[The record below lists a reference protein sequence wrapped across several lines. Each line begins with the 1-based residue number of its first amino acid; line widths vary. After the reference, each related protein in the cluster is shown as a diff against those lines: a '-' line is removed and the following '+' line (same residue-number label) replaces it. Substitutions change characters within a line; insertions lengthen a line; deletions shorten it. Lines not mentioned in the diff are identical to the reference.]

1 MLSPPPQTDYDF
13 EDFRFRKVSL
23 SFLFLYAFV
32 LFFILLVNIFPMS
45 LPHYPPPH
53 RHTFKNDTSCLWCK
67 KKRKLPFWVS
77 WIKPRFDILKSLEY
91 LLTNINAHSS
101 PTTNNACENLR
112 AMFYDKF
119 LYPNW
124 LIYFFIVLISQ

>member
-45 LPHYPPPH
+45 LPHYPPPPP
-53 RHTFKNDTSCLWCK
+53 TDTLSKTILRACDVK
-67 KKRKLPFWVS
+67 KKETA
-77 WIKPRFDILKSLEY
+77 ILS
-91 LLTNINAHSS
+91 
-101 PTTNNACENLR
+101 
-112 AMFYDKF
+112 
-119 LYPNW
+119 
-124 LIYFFIVLISQ
+124 VLN